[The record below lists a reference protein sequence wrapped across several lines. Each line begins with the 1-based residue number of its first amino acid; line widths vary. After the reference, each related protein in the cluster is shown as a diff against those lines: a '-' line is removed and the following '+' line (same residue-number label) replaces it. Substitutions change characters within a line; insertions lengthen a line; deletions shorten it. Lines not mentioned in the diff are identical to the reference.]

1 MAIAMIHNLGGATT
15 EQYDESVRRLKETG
29 SLPAPPGQIYH
40 VCFGESGSLRVG
52 EVWESLEA
60 FEKFG
65 ETLLPVLKDIGID
78 LGESDVSPVHNIMN

>member
-15 EQYDESVRRLKETG
+15 EQYDESVRRLNETS
-29 SLPAPPGQIYH
+29 SLPAPGQLYH

-78 LGESDVSPVHNIMN
+78 LGESDVSAVHNIMS

>member
-15 EQYDESVRRLKETG
+15 EQYDESVRRLKETV
-29 SLPAPPGQIYH
+29 SLPAPGQLYH

-52 EVWESLEA
+52 EVWESQET
-60 FEKFG
+60 FDKFG

-78 LGESDVSPVHNIMN
+78 LGESDVSAVHNIMS